1 MAKTSN
7 ITTVSIPQDMFE
19 RVELVCRAEK
29 CSRSEL
35 LIESLRRYLDGAEHA
50 GNDRFHLP
58 ASLWRKAGDLPWR
71 SAVEQRAYALFE
83 RQGPREGRE
92 LDDWVQSERDM
103 DTRKGERRQEMRPL
117 EGDDRRTGVDR
128 RQAGAVIAESAE

>member
-7 ITTVSIPQDMFE
+7 ITTVSIPQDMFDRLE
-19 RVELVCRAEK
+19 HVCRAEK

-35 LIESLRRYLDGAEHA
+35 LIGALRRYLDNADQAA

-58 ASLWRKAGDLPWR
+58 ASLWREAAALPWR
-71 SAVEQRAYALFE
+71 NAVERRAYSLFE
-83 RQGPREGRE
+83 QRGPQEGHEVEDWIQG
-92 LDDWVQSERDM
+92 ERDM
-103 DTRKGERRQEMRPL
+103 DTRKGDRRRVSRPV

-128 RQAGAVIAESAE
+128 RQPVAVIAD